1 MTRIIVSYDSRAV
14 TINGKRTLL
23 LSGAIHYPRSTPAM
37 WPELMQ
43 RSRKAGLNTIETY
56 VFWNLHEAQRGV
68 FDFSE
73 RLDLLHFC
81 KVAQEHGLYVILRVG
96 PYICAETNYGG
107 LPAWLRDV
115 PAIQMRTFNQPFMH
129 EMERWVRMVIEYLQ
143 PMFVSNGGPI
153 ILLQLENEYN
163 NIAEHYGEEGQ
174 RYLQWVS
181 DLANTL
187 DLDIPSIMCL
197 GAAPGSLETINSFY
211 GHLQINEHRSRHPDQ
226 PALWTEDWPG
236 WYDTYGYAHRARSS
250 EDCAY
255 AVARFIAAGGTGVN
269 YYMWHGGT
277 NFERS
282 AMYLQTTSY
291 DFDAPLNEY
300 GLPTTKAQHLA
311 HLHTILHEYADLLV
325 TQERATAQML
335 GTQQYAYI
343 YTHHNKELIFLCNDA
358 TTDAAVTFAAQHFI
372 LPARSVSLTSRG
384 QLLLNTTAVNP
395 EHIIQQHRELHPD
408 LITHLSWYAEPL
420 PAQWLPALQRGRK
433 VAATPIEQLLLTQDR
448 TDYCWYTTD
457 LTVSSEQAGAGTLTL
472 EGVADIAHIFVDGQL
487 QATSQLPLAEDRG
500 LLNGPGF
507 TQLFPLTLAEGR
519 HTLSIFTC
527 ALGLIKGDWMLG
539 GQNMVEERK
548 GLWGQACWNND
559 PLPGPWT
566 MQPGLMG
573 ERAALFAAGGALV
586 SWQERWQEA
595 TGRSLSWWRF
605 TFPRPQTNA
614 PLAVDLTGMSKG
626 MAWLNGRCIGR
637 YWLVAGTREELL
649 PWQLPSVHLQRI
661 GTPTQQFYHLPVD
674 WLQEE
679 NVLVLFDELGG
690 DPAQVCISSVLS
702 LNGTSLSRTDMP
714 LQVDAKNCSVP
725 PTSPQSTI
733 PAG

>member
-1 MTRIIVSYDSRAV
+1 MTRTIVSYDSRAV
-14 TINGKRTLL
+14 TIDGKRTLL

-43 RSRKAGLNTIETY
+43 RSRNAGLNTIETY

-115 PAIQMRTFNQPFMH
+115 PAMQMRTFNQPFMH
-129 EMERWVRMVIEYLQ
+129 EMERWVHMVIEYLH

-163 NIAEHYGEEGQ
+163 NIAAQYGVEGQ

-181 DLANTL
+181 DLANKL
-187 DLDIPSIMCL
+187 NLGIPSIMCL

-211 GHLQINEHRSRHPDQ
+211 GHIQIDEHRSRHPDQ

-236 WYDTYGYAHRARSS
+236 WYDTFGYAHRTRSS

-300 GLPTTKAQHLA
+300 GLLTTKAQHLT
-311 HLHTILHEYADLLV
+311 HLHTILHEYADVLV
-325 TQERATAQML
+325 TQDRAAAQML
-335 GTQQYAYI
+335 GQQQCAYR
-343 YTHHNKELIFLCNDA
+343 YTYHDKELTFLCNDA
-358 TTDAAVTFAAQHFI
+358 TTDATVSFANQHFL
-372 LPARSVSLTSRG
+372 LPACSVSLISHG
-384 QLLLNTTAVNP
+384 QVLLNTANVKP
-395 EHIIQQHRELHPD
+395 EHIVQHHWESYPD
-408 LITHLSWYAEPL
+408 LITHVSWYSEPL
-420 PAQWLPALQRGRK
+420 PTQWPSALQKGRK
-433 VAATPIEQLLLTQDR
+433 VADTPIEQLLLTQDK

-457 LTVSSEQAGAGTLTL
+457 LTISSEQSEAGTLTL
-472 EGVADIAHIFVDGQL
+472 VGVADIAHIFVDGQL
-487 QATSQLPLAEDRG
+487 QATSQVPLAEDRG
-500 LLNGPGF
+500 PFNGPAF
-507 TQLFPLTLAEGR
+507 TQSFPLTLTPGR
-519 HTLSIFTC
+519 HTLSLLTC
-527 ALGLIKGDWMLG
+527 AVGMIKGDWMIG

-548 GLWGQACWNND
+548 GLWGEARWKSET
-559 PLPGPWT
+559 LPGPWT
-566 MQPGLMG
+566 MQPGLVG
-573 ERAALFAAGGALV
+573 ERTTLFADGGAMV
-586 SWQERWQEA
+586 SWQERWHQAIERPL
-595 TGRSLSWWRF
+595 TWWRF
-605 TFPRPQTNA
+605 SFARPQTHG
-614 PLAVDLTGMSKG
+614 PLAIDLTGMSKG
-626 MAWLNGRCIGR
+626 LAWLNGRCIGR

-649 PWQLPSVHLQRI
+649 PWQLPPVLLERI
-661 GTPTQQFYHLPVD
+661 GSPTQQFYHLPTE
-674 WLQEE
+674 WLQEA
-679 NVLVLFDELGG
+679 NDLVLFDELGG
-690 DPAQVCISSVLS
+690 TPSMISINSLLSAQ
-702 LNGTSLSRTDMP
+702 
-714 LQVDAKNCSVP
+714 
-725 PTSPQSTI
+725 
-733 PAG
+733 